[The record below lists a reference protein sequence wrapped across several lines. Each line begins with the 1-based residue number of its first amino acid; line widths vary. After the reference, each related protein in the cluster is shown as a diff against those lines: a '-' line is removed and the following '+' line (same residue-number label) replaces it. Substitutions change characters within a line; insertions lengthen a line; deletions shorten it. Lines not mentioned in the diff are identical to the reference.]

1 MDRNKKIILI
11 LDVLL
16 FVGLLVY
23 SVIFLIINKSLN
35 PATIAGND
43 IHIRLMWR
51 QAAETIF
58 TVCSFVYVI
67 GHILIIYSFASRRI
81 SASLRTIFLYFT
93 TQVGLMFLC
102 TVPFAVF
109 DLSFFGDYVF
119 PIWSTVGILLI
130 LLFVTL
136 TVGFYQ
142 KRKEA

>member
-11 LDVLL
+11 LDMLL

-67 GHILIIYSFASRRI
+67 GHILIIYLFASRRI

-93 TQVGLMFLC
+93 KKALAAAKRLFPL
-102 TVPFAVF
+102 
-109 DLSFFGDYVF
+109 LSMKKFF
-119 PIWSTVGILLI
+119 
-130 LLFVTL
+130 
-136 TVGFYQ
+136 
-142 KRKEA
+142 

>member
-11 LDVLL
+11 LDMLL

-67 GHILIIYSFASRRI
+67 GHKYKPYFELEKENRRLKIERLEMLHTAEKFLFALIA
-81 SASLRTIFLYFT
+81 ALLVDLLNKMIF
-93 TQVGLMFLC
+93 
-102 TVPFAVF
+102 
-109 DLSFFGDYVF
+109 
-119 PIWSTVGILLI
+119 
-130 LLFVTL
+130 
-136 TVGFYQ
+136 
-142 KRKEA
+142 

>member
-93 TQVGLMFLC
+93 TQVGLMFYVLYHLRYLIY
-102 TVPFAVF
+102 
-109 DLSFFGDYVF
+109 LSLVITFFRYGVQ
-119 PIWSTVGILLI
+119 W
-130 LLFVTL
+130 
-136 TVGFYQ
+136 GFF
-142 KRKEA
+142 

>member
-43 IHIRLMWR
+43 IHIRW

-109 DLSFFGDYVF
+109 DLSFFGDYIF

-136 TVGFYQ
+136 AVGFYQ

>member
-67 GHILIIYSFASRRI
+67 GHILIFFVNFLTPKFI
-81 SASLRTIFLYFT
+81 LRQYNFFVFYNTGWSDVSMYCTI
-93 TQVGLMFLC
+93 C
-102 TVPFAVF
+102 
-109 DLSFFGDYVF
+109 
-119 PIWSTVGILLI
+119 GI
-130 LLFVTL
+130 
-136 TVGFYQ
+136 
-142 KRKEA
+142 

>member
-58 TVCSFVYVI
+58 TVCSFVYFNRSYSHNIFICFKENI
-67 GHILIIYSFASRRI
+67 G
-81 SASLRTIFLYFT
+81 
-93 TQVGLMFLC
+93 
-102 TVPFAVF
+102 
-109 DLSFFGDYVF
+109 
-119 PIWSTVGILLI
+119 
-130 LLFVTL
+130 FVTNNFF
-136 TVGFYQ
+136 VFYN
-142 KRKEA
+142 RKKKQH

>member
-23 SVIFLIINKSLN
+23 SVIFLIINK
-35 PATIAGND
+35 
-43 IHIRLMWR
+43 RLMWR

-136 TVGFYQ
+136 AVGFYQ